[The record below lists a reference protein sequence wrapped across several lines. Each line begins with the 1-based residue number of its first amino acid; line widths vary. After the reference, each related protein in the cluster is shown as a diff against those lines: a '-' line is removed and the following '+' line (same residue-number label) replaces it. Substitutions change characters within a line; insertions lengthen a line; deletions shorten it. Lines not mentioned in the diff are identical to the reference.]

1 MADRYY
7 KISTKTM
14 LFDNDRVP
22 AHLIYDSGNP
32 DHVAIDESN
41 PYFSAIPAGQ
51 QLTYDGSGVP
61 DGLEARP
68 LSEAKEIA
76 KGKVRGAKSAANL
89 SINSSDGTFTYD
101 LTSEELVFLGASSAG
116 IDLLD
121 DTNTI
126 RTLTAGAVTTLRQA
140 WETSWEL
147 NQANLFSESAA
158 IDSAIDV
165 PAIEILLAG
174 SSFGD
179 LSPVW
184 GA

>member
-7 KISTKTM
+7 NNSTNTEI
-14 LFDNDRVP
+14 FDNDRVP
-22 AHLIYDSGNP
+22 AHLIYDVGNP

-51 QLTYDGSGVP
+51 QLTYDGAGVP
-61 DGLEARP
+61 DGLEDRP
-68 LSEAKEIA
+68 LSEAKDIA
-76 KGKVRGAKSAANL
+76 KGKVRAAKSAANL
-89 SINSSDGTFTYD
+89 MINSSDGTFTYN

-121 DTNTI
+121 DTGII
-126 RTLTAGAVTTLRQA
+126 RTLSAGQVTTLRQA

-147 NQANLFSESAA
+147 NQSNVFSESAA
-158 IDSAIDV
+158 IDSAIDL

-174 SSFGD
+174 SAFGD
-179 LSPVW
+179 LGTVY
-184 GA
+184 